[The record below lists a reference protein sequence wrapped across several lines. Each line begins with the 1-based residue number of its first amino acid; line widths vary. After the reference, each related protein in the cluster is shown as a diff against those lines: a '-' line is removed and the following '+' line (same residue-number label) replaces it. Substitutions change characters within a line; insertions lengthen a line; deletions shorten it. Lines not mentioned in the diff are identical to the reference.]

1 MSIEK
6 PLLKWVGGK
15 SQLIDNL
22 LCNFPTK
29 IKNYHEIFLG
39 GGSVILALLS
49 YINSGKIEVS
59 GELHCYDIN
68 KTLISFYNNIKNNP
82 STLISELTILKNI
95 FISLEDHTD
104 ETRNIKPTNIEEAM
118 SNRESYYFW
127 IRKKYNDMSD
137 DDRSSIL
144 GSAYFLFLNKT
155 CFRGVHRV
163 GPNGFNVP
171 YGNYKNPEIYNEEHI
186 LNVSI
191 LIQRVNFHHMSYK
204 DSISNVKK
212 GDFVYLD
219 PPYVPINKLSFDSYN
234 VDGFSNDNH
243 KELFLM
249 CDQMKR
255 KKIKFI
261 MSNSNTDM
269 VLEHFKDY
277 NVIKVHA
284 KRSINSKN
292 PESTETEVI
301 IIN

>member
-29 IKNYHEIFLG
+29 IKNYHEIFMG
-39 GGSVILALLS
+39 GGSVIIALLS

-68 KTLISFYNNIKNNP
+68 KTLISFYNNIKTNP
-82 STLISELTILKNI
+82 NSLISELNILKNI
-95 FISLEDHTD
+95 FISLDDQTD
-104 ETRNIKPTNIEEAM
+104 DTRNIKPTDIEEAM
-118 SNRESYYFW
+118 SNKESYYFW
-127 IRKKYNDMSD
+127 IRKKYNNMTEEGRTSV
-137 DDRSSIL
+137 L

-155 CFRGVHRV
+155 CFRGLHRV

-186 LNVSI
+186 RNISR
-191 LIQRVNFHHMSYK
+191 LIQRVNFHYMSFK

-219 PPYVPINKLSFDSYN
+219 PPYVPINKKSFDSYN

-243 KELFLM
+243 KELFSL

-255 KKIKFI
+255 NKVKFI

-269 VLEHFKDY
+269 VLEHFKNY
-277 NVIKVHA
+277 NIIKVEA
-284 KRSINSKN
+284 KRSINSKK

-301 IIN
+301 IVN